1 MWHSRCPKD
10 DALSDLSPR
19 FCFGDFE
26 LDVANYDLRCQ
37 GQPVHVER
45 QPMDLLILLLERRQR
60 LVSRAEIAE
69 RLWGADV
76 FTDVETG
83 VNTAVRKIRRALKD
97 STDPPVF
104 IETVPRK
111 GYRFIADVWVV
122 ADGRAQGEPAQVI
135 VAVLPF
141 ENLGAGREREYLADG
156 LTEETI
162 LSLGQIG
169 RDNFHVIGRRSVMVY
184 KGGNKNLATIGRELG
199 ATYIVENTL
208 RGENERLRITSRL
221 IRSYDQVQV
230 WAASYD
236 SEPGSILAFQRE
248 LSESIAEEIRLRLSP
263 ERLTALARRQTQNAE
278 AYDLYLHGRH
288 FWNQSTPPTTKR
300 AIEYFTRATKV
311 DSQYALA
318 WAGLADAYSAS
329 PVNGDA
335 APLAVTP
342 PAHDAV
348 VHAVSS
354 DPGLAEV
361 QTSLGFLKFW
371 LEWDWREAEEAYHRA
386 LSLDPSYPL
395 AHRMLGIVL
404 SHMGRHEPASD
415 SIRRARELDPLYAM
429 HHALS
434 AQIAFA
440 SRNYAA
446 AVEFATQ
453 ATVIDPEF
461 WIGYFQLAQVQ
472 VQLRNT
478 DPALDALSR
487 AGRLSGGNTKVIAL
501 RSYLFSQIGQI
512 NEARQGL
519 RTLEVIS
526 RERYIPPYAMAL
538 IHAGLDQTDQ
548 AMDNLERA
556 FEQRDVHL
564 VFLPIDPKWDFLRHT
579 PRFAA
584 ILDRCGFPC
593 MPRSA

>member
-1 MWHSRCPKD
+1 MSN
-10 DALSDLSPR
+10 LSPR

-26 LDVANYDLRCQ
+26 LDVANYELRCQ

-45 QPMDLLILLLERRQR
+45 QPMDLLILLLEGRQR

-97 STDPPVF
+97 STDPPAF

-111 GYRFIADVWVV
+111 GYRFIADVRVII
-122 ADGRAQGEPAQVI
+122 DGRAQEKPAQVI

-141 ENLGAGREREYLADG
+141 ENLGAGVEREYLADG

-162 LSLGQIG
+162 LSLGRIG
-169 RDNFHVIGRRSVMVY
+169 RDDFHVIGRRSVMVY

-199 ATYIVENTL
+199 ATYVVENTL
-208 RGENERLRITSRL
+208 RGENELLRITSRL
-221 IRSYDQVQV
+221 IRTRDQTQL

-248 LSESIAEEIRLRLSP
+248 LSVTIAEEIRLRLSP

-300 AIEYFTRATKV
+300 ALEYFTRATQL

-335 APLAVTP
+335 PPLSVRNPARAAV
-342 PAHDAV
+342 A
-348 VHAVSS
+348 HAVSS

-361 QTSLGFLKFW
+361 QTSVGFLKFW
-371 LEWDWREAEEAYHRA
+371 LEWDWMEAEKAYRQA
-386 LSLDPSYPL
+386 LTLDPTYPL

-404 SHMGRHEPASD
+404 SHMGRHEPARE

-440 SRNYAA
+440 ARDYSA

-453 ATVIDPEF
+453 ATVIDPHF
-461 WIGYFQLAQVQ
+461 WIGYFQLAQVH

-478 DPALDALSR
+478 DLAVDALSH
-487 AGRLSGGNTKVIAL
+487 AGKLSGGNTKVIAL
-501 RSYLFSQIGQI
+501 RSYLLSQVGQI
-512 NEARQGL
+512 DEARQGL
-519 RTLEVIS
+519 HTLEAIS
-526 RERYIPPYAMAL
+526 RERYVPPYAMAL
-538 IHAGLDQTDQ
+538 IHAGLNQPDD
-548 AMDNLERA
+548 ALDCLERA
-556 FEQRDVHL
+556 YDQRDVHL
-564 VFLPIDPKWDFLRHT
+564 IFLPIDPKWDFLRSHA
-579 PRFAA
+579 RFAS
-584 ILDRCGFPC
+584 IMDRCGFL
-593 MPRSA
+593 AN

>member
-1 MWHSRCPKD
+1 
-10 DALSDLSPR
+10 LSDLSPR
-19 FCFGDFE
+19 FRFGDFE
-26 LDVANYDLRCQ
+26 LDVANYELRCQ

-83 VNTAVRKIRRALKD
+83 VNTAVRKIRRALND
-97 STDPPVF
+97 STDPPAF

-111 GYRFIADVWVV
+111 GYRFIADVRVV
-122 ADGRAQGEPAQVI
+122 NDGGTEGEPAQVI

-141 ENLGAGREREYLADG
+141 ENLGAGVEREYLADG

-162 LSLGQIG
+162 LALGRIG
-169 RDNFHVIGRRSVMVY
+169 RENFHVIGRRSVMVY
-184 KGGNKNLATIGRELG
+184 KGGNKSLATIGRELG

-248 LSESIAEEIRLRLSP
+248 LSESIAEEIRLRLPP

-453 ATVIDPEF
+453 ATVVDPEF

-478 DPALDALSR
+478 DAALDALSR

-519 RTLEVIS
+519 HALEVIS

-538 IHAGLDQTDQ
+538 IHAGLDQMDQ
-548 AMDNLERA
+548 AMDNLEKA

-564 VFLPIDPKWDFLRHT
+564 VFLPIDPKWDLLRST
-579 PRFAA
+579 ARFAS
-584 ILDRCGFPC
+584 ILNRCGFL
-593 MPRSA
+593 RAAENA